1 LATQDERLAAIAA
14 AAAAVLRRTPYH
26 AARAG
31 DVASAVRLPNERG
44 RSEVWL
50 YNEVRNRRVLVAL
63 AAAHAWR
70 EFPGRADW
78 SPPGPADSVTAA
90 RSTATAALAVVV
102 AFHRAEQPLMTGV
115 GYGIGD
121 ISTAEK
127 RQLAAGV
134 DVSPPRWPDSVW
146 GRVAAAAW
154 RGQCDVFTDFL
165 GPVLRQCAESV
176 TYLAEADAADGASR
190 LSDIAFRTC
199 LADREGPAEL
209 VARGLAALWF
219 ERDLTRLAGTL
230 PRDLESSEA
239 ALAAVVRRRTD
250 PRAEANASSVMVRLL
265 LEAGTLHRR
274 CVREARRTV
283 SLWQDLAAEHPGA
296 AESEARGHDL
306 QRLSD
311 TASHL
316 GLAAARYGDR
326 ASAADAWKL
335 SRWVAEHELNN
346 DVSRIARADTN
357 LAALAAETGHGP
369 AAASLVSSVF
379 ETRLA
384 LAERHPASAAA
395 WRRLTVTARVRA
407 DIARIGGRVSDGL
420 RLAADLLADRQ
431 ARLGDPA
438 HADVAEARLVFG
450 QALLAA
456 GHPIAARRHL
466 EEAADTRRGRFL
478 ATSSQ
483 VQEDLL
489 WLARAALV
497 MEQPQ
502 AVLDLLGGQAAGTD
516 WFRDQVSFRLGYTAR
531 RLAALAAAGLGRT
544 EEATAALLADRER
557 LADLPLAGGL
567 DVGLD
572 IGLNEGREGAA
583 DLGPHGGRDAAA
595 DWGQNEGRDASR
607 DGGLDPL
614 VADFDRALGEVAL
627 LRGDAADAMATLSRL
642 ADTETG
648 SVPLPARGWTLVL
661 LGRAADRLGQA
672 GRAAECFGL
681 VTGLGATG
689 LGATQ
694 LGATELGTTQL
705 GATELGT
712 TELGTAEFGAAGID
726 PDHPV
731 ILTARY
737 DEAVRRAA
745 RGDTRE
751 AADLLEPVLDRTL
764 LAHGYAALG
773 EAHPLLARAR
783 TLAERL
789 GIAVPGTVVAIDEA
803 SLDIDV

>member
-1 LATQDERLAAIAA
+1 MATQDERLAAIAA

-26 AARAG
+26 AVRAG

-78 SPPGPADSVTAA
+78 SSPGPADSVTAA

-134 DVSPPRWPDSVW
+134 DVSPPRWPDSAW

-165 GPVLRQCAESV
+165 APVLRQCAESV
-176 TYLAEADAADGASR
+176 TYPAEADAADSASR

-230 PRDLESSEA
+230 PRDLEGSEA

-250 PRAEANASSVMVRLL
+250 PRAEANANSVMVRLL

-283 SLWQDLAAEHPGA
+283 SLWQDLAAEHTGA

-369 AAASLVSSVF
+369 AAASLVAGVF

-407 DIARIGGRVSDGL
+407 DIARVGGRVSDSL

-456 GHPIAARRHL
+456 GHPAAARRHL

-497 MEQPQ
+497 LEQPR

-544 EEATAALLADRER
+544 EEATTALLADRER
-557 LADLPLAGGL
+557 LAELPLGGGL
-567 DVGLD
+567 DLGL
-572 IGLNEGREGAA
+572 GGGRDGAA
-583 DLGPHGGRDAAA
+583 DEGPTEGRDASRDANRDA
-595 DWGQNEGRDASR
+595 NRDASR

-614 VADFDRALGEVAL
+614 AADFDRALGEVAL
-627 LRGDAADAMATLSRL
+627 LRGDAAGAMATLSRL
-642 ADTETG
+642 ADAETG

-689 LGATQ
+689 LGA
-694 LGATELGTTQL
+694 
-705 GATELGT
+705 
-712 TELGTAEFGAAGID
+712 AGID
-726 PDHPV
+726 PGHPV

-751 AADLLEPVLDRTL
+751 AADLLEPVLDRTVA
-764 LAHGYAALG
+764 AHGYAALG